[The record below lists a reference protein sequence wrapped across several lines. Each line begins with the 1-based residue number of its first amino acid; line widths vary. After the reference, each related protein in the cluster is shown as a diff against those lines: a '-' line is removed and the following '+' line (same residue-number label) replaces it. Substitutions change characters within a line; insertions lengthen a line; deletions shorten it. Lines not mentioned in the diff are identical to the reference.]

1 MRNKTISV
9 LATAAF
15 SICVGFAATS
25 SATAAPA
32 MGQMQAS
39 EFAGTDRFQYMQG
52 FGGMKRRVTACH
64 NRTSNK
70 TTARLRPKF
79 CYERNLD
86 GPKPYLMVRRACK

>member
-25 SATAAPA
+25 STTAAPA
-32 MGQMQAS
+32 MGQMQS
-39 EFAGTDRFQYMQG
+39 LEFAGIDRLQYMQG

-64 NRTSNK
+64 NRSSKKATI
-70 TTARLRPKF
+70 RVQPKF